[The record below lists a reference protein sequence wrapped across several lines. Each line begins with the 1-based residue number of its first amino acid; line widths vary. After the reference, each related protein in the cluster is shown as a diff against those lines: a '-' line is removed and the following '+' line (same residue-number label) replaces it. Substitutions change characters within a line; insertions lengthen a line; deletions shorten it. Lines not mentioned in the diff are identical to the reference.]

1 MGQKCSYHKLKKMTL
16 SLLGCSLVSSIAFSN
31 IALAQ
36 TQAPTQITGS
46 ASSTPST
53 PTTPTTPTFAY
64 ANTLDKIAKTGVITI
79 GHREASLPV
88 SYYDANKQP
97 IGYAIDL
104 CNEIANGIKRDLNLP
119 NVKIQYKLV
128 TPSTRQKAVQ
138 DGTIDMECGSTTDNA
153 SRRKDV
159 DFSIPYYMSGV
170 RMVVKKSSGIQ
181 NWNDLKGKSIV
192 ITKGTTTLAALKDK
206 SSINN
211 YNYKFLETTDHQLS
225 FNEVVNGQADA
236 FSVDDILLYG
246 LAAASKNPDAYVVT
260 GDPLTVEPYAI
271 MIRKNDPQF
280 KDLVDAEFI
289 KIVKSGEIYNLYNK
303 WFLKPIPPK
312 GINLNVPMN
321 ATLRDVLRYPTDQV
335 GD

>member
-1 MGQKCSYHKLKKMTL
+1 MGQKCANHKLKKVIF
-16 SLLGCSLVSSIAFSN
+16 SLLGSSLVIYSSVLYSN
-31 IALAQ
+31 VALAQ
-36 TQAPTQITGS
+36 AQS
-46 ASSTPST
+46 NSNSNSN
-53 PTTPTTPTFAY
+53 TTTNITTPTFAY

-97 IGYAIDL
+97 IGYAVDI
-104 CNEIANGIKRDLNLP
+104 CNEIASGIKKDLNMP
-119 NVKIQYKLV
+119 NIKIQYKLV
-128 TPSTRQKAVQ
+128 TPSTRQKAIQ

-159 DFSIPYYMSGV
+159 DFSIPYYVSGV

-181 NWNDLKGKSIV
+181 NWSDLKGKSIV

-211 YNYKFLETTDHQLS
+211 YNYKFLETNDHQIS
-225 FNEVVNGQADA
+225 FNEVVDGQADA

-271 MIRKNDPQF
+271 MLRKNDPQF
-280 KDLVDAEFI
+280 KDLVDSEFI
-289 KIVKSGEIYNLYNK
+289 KLVKSGEIYNLYNK
-303 WFLKPIPPK
+303 WFLRPIPPK
-312 GINLNVPMN
+312 GVNLNVPMN
-321 ATLRDVLRYPTDQV
+321 ATLRDILRYPTDQV

>member
-1 MGQKCSYHKLKKMTL
+1 MGQKCSINKLKKITL

-31 IALAQ
+31 MAFAQ
-36 TQAPTQITGS
+36 TTT
-46 ASSTPST
+46 STPST
-53 PTTPTTPTFAY
+53 NNTNTNTNTSLSSAPSFPY

-97 IGYAIDL
+97 VGYAIDI
-104 CNEIANGIKRDLNLP
+104 CNEIANGIKRDLNMP

-159 DFSIPYYMSGV
+159 DFSIPYYISGV
-170 RMVVKKSSGIQ
+170 RMVVKKSSNVQ

-206 SSINN
+206 SAINN
-211 YNYKFLETTDHQLS
+211 YNYKFLETNDHQLS
-225 FNEVVNGQADA
+225 FNEVVDGQADA

-246 LAAASKNPDAYVVT
+246 LAAASKDPNAYVVT

-271 MIRKNDPQF
+271 MLRKNDQQF

-312 GINLNVPMN
+312 GVNLNVPMN